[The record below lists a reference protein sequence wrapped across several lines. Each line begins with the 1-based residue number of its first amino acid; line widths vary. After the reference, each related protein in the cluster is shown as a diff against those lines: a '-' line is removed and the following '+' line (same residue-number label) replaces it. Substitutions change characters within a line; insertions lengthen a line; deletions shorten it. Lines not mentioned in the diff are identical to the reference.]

1 MGDGF
6 APNFVAVLVTA
17 VALIV
22 LGRIYSR
29 IRGYWGNV
37 TAIGRPQ
44 TITLTTERTPW
55 QILVDGCR
63 SLVMLIFL
71 TVFFVIPFLIGIV
84 LLLAAYFFGWEEVIG
99 FVTSN
104 AQLII
109 RQFI

>member
-1 MGDGF
+1 
-6 APNFVAVLVTA
+6 
-17 VALIV
+17 
-22 LGRIYSR
+22 
-29 IRGYWGNV
+29 
-37 TAIGRPQ
+37 
-44 TITLTTERTPW
+44 
-55 QILVDGCR
+55 
-63 SLVMLIFL
+63 MLIFL